1 MEIASRFLICRKS
14 LSEILIAEIRVSF
27 SLTQNYKR
35 SLPFVPLGMPAV
47 DSSRS
52 SNS

>member
-14 LSEILIAEIRVSF
+14 LGELLMVEIRVSF
-27 SLTQNYKR
+27 SLTQNYTH
-35 SLPFVPLGMPAV
+35 SHPFVLLGMPAV
-47 DSSRS
+47 DSGRN